1 MTKPLYPKEIF
12 VKLELDGNQ
21 PWYNAEADRLTLV
34 EEDETTEVATYVL
47 KEVKRCRRTV
57 EYLDD

>member
-12 VKLELDGNQ
+12 VKLELDGDK

-34 EEDETTEVATYVL
+34 EDDDTTEVATYVL
-47 KEVKRCRRTV
+47 KEVKRFRRIV
-57 EYLDD
+57 ECLED